1 MRAQNWIQRAQSNI
15 RYFKMYH
22 WVEAIIAK
30 RFFLCCSETIIVKM
44 GRPCINRGRAATK
57 KSEEEQDY
65 SKWDPVKW
73 FSQRGYNVTQMIH
86 APGISGRNNDVSSR
100 G

>member
-1 MRAQNWIQRAQSNI
+1 
-15 RYFKMYH
+15 
-22 WVEAIIAK
+22 
-30 RFFLCCSETIIVKM
+30 M

-57 KSEEEQDY
+57 PSEDEQDY

-86 APGISGRNNDVSSR
+86 APGM
-100 G
+100 

>member
-1 MRAQNWIQRAQSNI
+1 
-15 RYFKMYH
+15 
-22 WVEAIIAK
+22 
-30 RFFLCCSETIIVKM
+30 M

-57 KSEEEQDY
+57 QSEEEQDY

-86 APGISGRNNDVSSR
+86 APGM
-100 G
+100 